1 MKTKAKI
8 TGLKNI
14 EKSTLLALR
23 QGVGSKE
30 VLNDVGQYV
39 TTNLIGN
46 ARQGKTNEGT
56 SFDPI
61 SKSWIKRKAA
71 LADVNNTDE
80 FYKKN
85 KSNLTFTG
93 QLLRS
98 ISYRIYQG
106 TLTLGIYFKG
116 NRKPY
121 KGIRKAEL
129 DGPATN
135 AELAEQI
142 EKTRPFMFISEKMN
156 KVLVNRVI
164 RGLKRSL
171 KNYKRISKLLR

>member
-1 MKTKAKI
+1 MKTSAKI

-14 EKSTLLALR
+14 EKSTLFALR
-23 QGVGSKE
+23 QGVSSKE
-30 VLNDVGQYV
+30 VLDDIGDYTTKNLVGY
-39 TTNLIGN
+39 
-46 ARQGKTNEGT
+46 ARLGKTSDGS
-56 SFDPI
+56 SFSPL
-61 SKSWIKRKAA
+61 SKSWIKRKAS

-116 NRKPY
+116 NRNPY
-121 KGIRKAEL
+121 KGLVKSEL

-135 AELAEQI
+135 TELAEQI

-164 RGLKRSL
+164 RSLKRSL
-171 KNYKRISKLLR
+171 NNYKRISKLLR